1 MTLRIRPGA
10 TADVKVVAELVERAY
25 EGYVEEIGV
34 RPAPMDADY
43 GRTVREGTLF
53 VAEDG
58 GAVAGA
64 IVLVDEGDH
73 LEIENVAVAPARQGR
88 GVGRALLAFAEDH
101 ARERG
106 LGEIR
111 LFTHVLMTR
120 NQRIYG
126 LLGYSEVERRTDNGF
141 ERVFYS
147 KRVPT
152 LER

>member
-1 MTLRIRPGA
+1 MTPAIRPGREE
-10 TADVKVVAELVERAY
+10 DVAAVAELVERAY

-43 GRTVREGTLF
+43 GATVRDGTLF
-53 VAEDG
+53 VAVDG
-58 GAVAGA
+58 GAVVGA
-64 IVLVDEGDH
+64 IVLVLEGDH
-73 LEIENVAVAPARQGR
+73 VEVENVAVAPSRQGA

-106 LGEIR
+106 MSELQ

-126 LLGYSEVERRTDNGF
+126 LLGYAEIGRRSENGF

-147 KRVPT
+147 KRLPT
-152 LER
+152 LG